1 MGLGG
6 VLENIVADVIFLAI
20 LTVSGTALVVVTRWQ
35 TRARLLRFLGCRSDT
50 PLLFVFFSTLVVKQF
65 GSMGFDGVARS
76 YSGPAVPQAEYLLSR
91 TISDAIEFPSRGLF
105 TRLLVL
111 AIQHIPWDRT
121 KRWLGPQEVEVR
133 YELSHLQVPVPLP
146 AAATIC
152 LGSPGYNYV
161 TDTYLSTLNPLL
173 AFGPGSN
180 PGIVDEKGTLITY
193 AGDVGML
200 QRLHRND
207 GFPVYIAAG
216 LGVNGTRGAL
226 KYLFASWRKLEKR
239 FRTGDFAL
247 ALGFP
252 CFQND
257 PFGSERGVELAA
269 FSRQEEM
276 RI

>member
-1 MGLGG
+1 MTFGG
-6 VLENIVADVIFLAI
+6 VLENIVADVIFLVA
-20 LTVSGTALVVVTRWQ
+20 LTVIATALVVVTRWQ

-50 PLLFVFFSTLVVKQF
+50 PLLFVFFSTLVVRQF

-76 YSGPAVPQAEYLLSR
+76 YSGPAVPEAEYLLAR
-91 TISDAIEFPSRGLF
+91 TISDAIEAPSRGLF
-105 TRLLVL
+105 ARLLVL
-111 AIQHIPWDRT
+111 AIQRIPWDRT

-146 AAATIC
+146 DAATIC

-161 TDTYLSTLNPLL
+161 THTYLSTLNPLL

-200 QRLHRND
+200 QRLGRDD

-226 KYLFASWRKLEKR
+226 KHLFASWRQLEKR
-239 FRTGDFAL
+239 FGNADFAL

-252 CFQND
+252 WFPQD
-257 PFGSERGVELAA
+257 PFGSHHPVELLAL
-269 FSRQEEM
+269 SR
-276 RI
+276 